1 MVVVVDVAAAA
12 VAAAA
17 ADVFRVSPQLLGVG
31 VAVSDTILL
40 ICCCRTPHWLFQ
52 YRSLILT
59 LVRWSIHDG
68 FASSG
73 QQIPLSS
80 NTSVCRQKLTAC
92 SCSVSLVTG
101 HFPYT
106 RNREPQLNSKA
117 QTRKPRILNSEPF
130 YPESQTPKLST
141 RVAIVRASLL
151 VHCPGY
157 RPVLASGLSGLL
169 GGGSR
174 KRQIYHPGASCVTP
188 CGPGCVEQIP
198 RW

>member
-1 MVVVVDVAAAA
+1 MVVVAVVLHMVVVVDVAAAA

-59 LVRWSIHDG
+59 LVRWSRHDG

-80 NTSVCRQKLTAC
+80 NTSVCRQKLAAC

-106 RNREPQLNSKA
+106 RNREPQLNPA
-117 QTRKPRILNSEPF
+117 LCMNLCNPQLPHIHDD
-130 YPESQTPKLST
+130 ST
-141 RVAIVRASLL
+141 AVFNLPPIVQ
-151 VHCPGY
+151 G
-157 RPVLASGLSGLL
+157 
-169 GGGSR
+169 
-174 KRQIYHPGASCVTP
+174 
-188 CGPGCVEQIP
+188 
-198 RW
+198 

>member
-1 MVVVVDVAAAA
+1 MLSGLLRLDRTGHKAKPLTNWHCRQGCPVCFPLMCFVGKG
-12 VAAAA
+12 
-17 ADVFRVSPQLLGVG
+17 RTLNWRSPSPRKPQ
-31 VAVSDTILL
+31 
-40 ICCCRTPHWLFQ
+40 
-52 YRSLILT
+52 T
-59 LVRWSIHDG
+59 LKP
-68 FASSG
+68 ASSQTETPSG
-73 QQIPLSS
+73 KPQIP
-80 NTSVCRQKLTAC
+80 
-92 SCSVSLVTG
+92 SLNPKHPETPK
-101 HFPYT
+101 HKPLKPETYSLL
-106 RNREPQLNSKA
+106 NREPQLNSKA